1 MSRVVTVARLGAVAL
16 GTATVVF
23 TLPAAAADT
32 ATFTSTPAS
41 GPPGTSIVLTSRTPC
56 RLPPGVSGQPF
67 IRASLTRGSTVI
79 SAATIALSPSGSW
92 TGTLSVGSQAAAGV
106 DTIEAFCLAGPQ
118 AEGALL
124 AYSPRT
130 FTVTASG
137 GLAGTGF
144 DSWRP
149 SVTAIVLLV
158 AGGSLLL
165 AAGRRTVTPVE
176 R

>member
-1 MSRVVTVARLGAVAL
+1 MLTIARLGAAAL
-16 GTATVVF
+16 GAAAF
-23 TLPAAAADT
+23 LIALPAAGAGT

-56 RLPPGVSGQPF
+56 TLPPGVSGQPF
-67 IRASLTRGSTVI
+67 IRASLTRGSTVV
-79 SAATIALSPSGSW
+79 SATTIALSPSGSW
-92 TGTLSVGSQAAAGV
+92 TGTLSVGSQAATGI
-106 DTIEAFCLAGPQ
+106 DTIDAFCLASPQ

-130 FTVTASG
+130 FTVMTSG

-144 DSWRP
+144 DRWRV
-149 SVTAIVLLV
+149 SATAIVLLV

-165 AAGRRTVTPVE
+165 ATGRRAVTLAE